1 MITIGLPAPNNA
13 RERGRQAACQSHLK
27 QVITAAH
34 MDAQD
39 YRGLMGQAI
48 IWWGNAAGNNQ
59 WNATGP
65 ANLTNQPWCAAMI
78 YR

>member
-1 MITIGLPAPNNA
+1 
-13 RERGRQAACQSHLK
+13 
-27 QVITAAH
+27 